1 MADVYESMLSSNVGR
16 SLLSSLN
23 LPVPTQLERHSQAQT
38 SYVTGNVLVG
48 AAPGGRMMETIAST
62 LKGSNATV
70 QMPNNAAALDEIKA
84 AGDKAE
90 LKLTAVDSSAEAAKF
105 KALVFDATGI
115 ESSEQTREL
124 YNFFHPVI
132 RKLNDCARVVVIG
145 LPPES
150 CKSNPRQQIAQ
161 RALEGFVR
169 SVAKEIGKKGATC
182 NLVYVAKQA
191 EKAAESALRFFLSP
205 KSAFVDAQVLRVS
218 KAKAVE
224 ADFNWNQPLKDKVV
238 LVTGASRGIGEAIA
252 GVMAR
257 DGAKVVCLDVPQA
270 KDDLQKVADR
280 LNGGMI
286 AIDITDPAAPAT
298 IADTLQK
305 EFGGVDVVVHN
316 AGVTRD
322 KTLGG
327 MPDKFWDMVID
338 INLSAEERINDALLE
353 KEVLKEGGRIVCV
366 SSMSGIAG
374 NFGQSNY
381 AVSKAGVIGMV
392 DAYAPILAKKDI
404 TINAVAPGFIETQ
417 MTAAIPFATR
427 EAGRRLNSL
436 KQGGQPVDVAEA
448 IAFYASPASAG
459 VNGNTVR
466 VCGQNLLGA

>member
-23 LPVPTQLERHSQAQT
+23 LPVPTKLERYSQAQT
-38 SYVTGNVLVG
+38 SFITGNVLVG
-48 AAPGGRMMETIAST
+48 AAPGGRLIEVIAST
-62 LKGSNATV
+62 LKDSTANLQISNTSS
-70 QMPNNAAALDEIKA
+70 ALAELKA
-84 AGDKAE
+84 AGEKAE
-90 LKLTAVDSSAEAAKF
+90 ANLTAVDPTAEAAKF
-105 KALVFDATGI
+105 KGLIFDATGI
-115 ESSEQTREL
+115 ETSEQTREL
-124 YNFFHPVI
+124 YDFFHPVI
-132 RKLNDCARVVVIG
+132 RKLNENARIVILG

-150 CKSNPRQQIAQ
+150 CKANPRQQIAQ
-161 RALEGFVR
+161 RSLEGFVR
-169 SVAKEIGKKGATC
+169 CAAKEVGKKGAIA
-182 NLVYVAKQA
+182 NLVYVSKQA
-191 EKAAESALRFFLSP
+191 EKAAESAIRFFLSP
-205 KSAFVDAQVLRVS
+205 KSAFVDGQVLRVG
-218 KAKAVE
+218 KAKATD
-224 ADFNWNQPLKDKVV
+224 ANFNWNQPLKDKVV

-252 GVMAR
+252 TVMAR

-270 KDDLQKVADR
+270 KEELQKVADR
-280 LNGGMI
+280 LNGGTI

-298 IADTLQK
+298 IADTLK
-305 EFGGVDVVVHN
+305 SEYGGVDVVVHN

-322 KTLGG
+322 KTIGG
-327 MPDKFWDMVID
+327 MPPQFWDMVVN
-338 INLSAEERINDALLE
+338 INLSAEERINDGLLE
-353 KEVLKEGGRIVCV
+353 KEALNEGGRIVCV

-448 IAFYASPASAG
+448 IAFFASPASNG
-459 VNGNTVR
+459 CNGNTIR

>member
-1 MADVYESMLSSNVGR
+1 MADLYESLLSNNVGR
-16 SLLSSLN
+16 SLLNSLN
-23 LPVPTQLERHSQAQT
+23 LPVPTPLERHSPTQT
-38 SYVTGNVLVG
+38 SFLGGNVLVG
-48 AAPGGRMMETIAST
+48 AAPGGRMLDVIAT
-62 LKGSNATV
+62 MLKQSNATALV
-70 QMPNNAAALDEIKA
+70 TQNAANAAEIKQ

-90 LKLTAVDSSAEAAKF
+90 LKFTNVDPASEGARF
-105 KALVFDATGI
+105 KALIFDATGV
-115 ESSEQTREL
+115 ETSEQTREL

-132 RKLNDCARVVVIG
+132 KKLADCGRLVVIG
-145 LPPES
+145 TPPES
-150 CKSNPRQQIAQ
+150 CKTNPRAQIAQ
-161 RALEGFVR
+161 RALEGFIR
-169 SVAKEIGKKGATC
+169 SVAKEVGKKGATA

-191 EKAAESALRFFLSP
+191 EKSAESALRFFLSP

-218 KAKAVE
+218 KGKALPE
-224 ADFNWNQPLKDKVV
+224 GFNWNLPLAGKVA
-238 LVTGASRGIGEAIA
+238 LVTGASRGIGESIA
-252 GVMAR
+252 EVMAR
-257 DGAKVVCLDVPQA
+257 DGATVVCLDVPQA
-270 KDDLQKVADR
+270 KEGLQKVADR
-280 LNGGMI
+280 IGGSI
-286 AIDITDPAAPAT
+286 LPIDITDSVAPKT
-298 IADTLQK
+298 IADTLKQQY
-305 EFGGVDVVVHN
+305 GGVDIVVHN

-327 MPDKFWDMVID
+327 MPEHFWDMVIN
-338 INLSAEERINDALLE
+338 INLASEERINDALVE
-353 KEVLKEGGRIVCV
+353 QEVLREGGRIVCV

-448 IAFYASPASAG
+448 IAFYSSPASSG
-459 VNGNTVR
+459 VTGNTVR

>member
-16 SLLSSLN
+16 SILASLN
-23 LPVPTQLERHSQAQT
+23 LPVPTELERHSQTQT
-38 SYVTGNVLVG
+38 SFITGNVLVG
-48 AAPGGRMMETIAST
+48 AAPGGRMVEAIAHT
-62 LKGSNATV
+62 LKDSNATV
-70 QMPNNAAALDEIKA
+70 LTPQSGTALAEIQA
-84 AGDKAE
+84 AGEKSA
-90 LKLTAVDSSAEAAKF
+90 LKLTPVDTTVEAARY

-115 ESSEQTREL
+115 ETSEQTNAL
-124 YNFFHPVI
+124 WQFFHPVI
-132 RKLNDCARVVVIG
+132 RNLSSSARVLVIG

-169 SVAKEIGKKGATC
+169 CVGKEIGKKGATA
-182 NLVYVAKQA
+182 NLIYVARQA
-191 EKAAESALRFFLSP
+191 EKAAESTLRFFLSP
-205 KSAFVDAQVLRVS
+205 KSAFVDAQVVRVG
-218 KAKAVE
+218 KAKAVAE
-224 ADFNWNQPLKDKVV
+224 DFNWNLPLKDKVV

-270 KDDLQKVADR
+270 QEELQKVADR
-280 LNGGMI
+280 LHGGML
-286 AIDITDPAAPAT
+286 AIDITDPQAPQT
-298 IADTLQK
+298 IADTLK
-305 EFGGVDVVVHN
+305 NEYGGVDVVVHN

-327 MPDKFWDMVID
+327 MPEKFWDMVID
-338 INLSAEERINDALLE
+338 INLSSEERINAALLE
-353 KEVLKEGGRIVCV
+353 GEVIKPGGRIVCV

-381 AVSKAGVIGMV
+381 AVSKSGVIGMV
-392 DAYAPILAKKDI
+392 DAYAPILAKQDI

-436 KQGGQPVDVAEA
+436 KQGGQPVDVAET
-448 IAFYASPASAG
+448 IAFFASPASAG

>member
-38 SYVTGNVLVG
+38 SFVTGNVLVG
-48 AAPGGRMMETIAST
+48 AAPGGRMVESIAST

-70 QMPNNAAALDEIKA
+70 QTPNNGSAQDEIKA
-84 AGDKAE
+84 AGEKAE
-90 LKLTAVDSSAEAAKF
+90 LTLTAVDSSAEAAKF

-115 ESSEQTREL
+115 ENSQQTREL

-132 RKLNDCARVVVIG
+132 RKLNECARVVVIG

-150 CKSNPRQQIAQ
+150 CKSNPSQQIAQ
-161 RALEGFVR
+161 RSLEGFVR

-218 KAKAVE
+218 KAKAAE
-224 ADFNWNQPLKDKVV
+224 AEFNWNQPLKDKVV

-270 KDDLQKVADR
+270 QEDLQKVADR
-280 LNGGMI
+280 LNGGLI
-286 AIDITDPAAPAT
+286 AIDITDPKAPDT
-298 IADTLQK
+298 IAATLK
-305 EFGGVDVVVHN
+305 AEYGGVDVVVHN

-459 VNGNTVR
+459 VNGNTIR

>member
-1 MADVYESMLSSNVGR
+1 MADVYESMLNNNVGR

-38 SYVTGNVLVG
+38 SFVTGNVLVG
-48 AAPGGRMMETIAST
+48 AAPGGRMVESIAST
-62 LKGSNATV
+62 LKASNATV
-70 QMPNNAAALDEIKA
+70 QTPNNSAALEEIKA
-84 AGDKAE
+84 AGEKAE

-115 ESSEQTREL
+115 ETSEQTREL

-169 SVAKEIGKKGATC
+169 SVGKEIGKKGATC

-218 KAKAVE
+218 KAKAVDAE
-224 ADFNWNQPLKDKVV
+224 FNWSQPLKDKVV

-270 KDDLQKVADR
+270 KEDLQKVADR

-286 AIDITDPAAPAT
+286 AIDITDPKAPET
-298 IADTLQK
+298 IADTLK
-305 EFGGVDVVVHN
+305 AEYGGVDVVVHN

-338 INLSAEERINDALLE
+338 INLSSEERINDALLE

-436 KQGGQPVDVAEA
+436 KQGGQPVDVAET
-448 IAFYASPASAG
+448 IAFFASPASNG

>member
-16 SLLSSLN
+16 SILSSLN
-23 LPVPTQLERHSQAQT
+23 LPVPTELERHSQAQT
-38 SYVTGNVLVG
+38 SFVTGNVLIG
-48 AAPGGRMMETIAST
+48 AAPGGRMAESIAST
-62 LKGSNATV
+62 LKNSAASV
-70 QMPNNAAALDEIKA
+70 QVANNASALPEIKA
-84 AGDKAE
+84 AAEKAE
-90 LKLTAVDSSAEAAKF
+90 LKLTEIDVSAESAKF

-115 ESSEQTREL
+115 ENSEQTKEL
-124 YNFFHPVI
+124 YDFFHPVI
-132 RKLNDCARVVVIG
+132 RKLHSSARVVIVG

-150 CKSNPRQQIAQ
+150 CKANPRQQIAQ
-161 RALEGFVR
+161 RALEGLVR
-169 SVAKEIGKKGATC
+169 SIGKEIGKKGATA

-224 ADFNWNQPLKDKVV
+224 NDFNWNLPLTDKVV

-270 KDDLQKVADR
+270 KDNLQKVADR
-280 LNGGMI
+280 LNGGII
-286 AIDITDPAAPAT
+286 AIDITDPEAPAK
-298 IADTLQK
+298 IANTLK
-305 EFGGVDVVVHN
+305 TEYGGVDVVVHN

-327 MPDKFWDMVID
+327 MPPHMWEMVIN

-353 KEVLKEGGRIVCV
+353 SETINPGGRIVCV

-392 DAYAPILAKKDI
+392 DAFAPILAKKDI

-436 KQGGQPVDVAEA
+436 KQGGLPVDVAEA
-448 IAFYASPASAG
+448 IAFYSSPASAG
-459 VNGNTVR
+459 VNGNTIR

>member
-1 MADVYESMLSSNVGR
+1 MADVYESMLSNNVGR
-16 SLLSSLN
+16 SILSSLN
-23 LPVPTQLERHSQAQT
+23 LPVPVELERHSQAQT
-38 SYVTGNVLVG
+38 SFVTGNVLLG
-48 AAPGGRMMETIAST
+48 AAPGGRVMDAITQT
-62 LKGSNATV
+62 LKNSTANV
-70 QMPNNAAALDEIKA
+70 QTPDQGPTLADIKA

-90 LKLTAVDSSAEAAKF
+90 LHITPVTTSAEAAKF

-115 ESSEQTREL
+115 ENSEQLRAV
-124 YNFFHPVI
+124 YDFFHPVI
-132 RKLNDCARVVVIG
+132 RKLNDCGRVLVIG

-150 CKSNPRQQIAQ
+150 CKANPQQQIAQ

-169 SVAKEIGKKGATC
+169 SVAKEIGKKGATA
-182 NLVYVAKQA
+182 NLLYVAKQA
-191 EKAAESALRFFLSP
+191 EKAAESAFRFFLSP
-205 KSAFVDAQVLRVS
+205 KSAFVDAQVLRVG
-218 KAKAVE
+218 KAKSMDAE
-224 ADFNWNQPLKDKVV
+224 FNWNLPLKDKVV
-238 LVTGASRGIGEAIA
+238 LVTGASRGIGESIA

-270 KDDLQKVADR
+270 QDDLQKVADR
-280 LNGGMI
+280 LNGGTI
-286 AIDITDPAAPAT
+286 AIDITDPEAPRT
-298 IADTLQK
+298 ICDLLQA
-305 EFGGVDVVVHN
+305 EYGGVDVVVHN

-327 MPDKFWDMVID
+327 MPDKFWDMVIN

-353 KEVLKEGGRIVCV
+353 KEVLKPGGRIVCV

-381 AVSKAGVIGMV
+381 ATSKAGVIGMV

>member
-38 SYVTGNVLVG
+38 SFVTGNVLVG
-48 AAPGGRMMETIAST
+48 AAPGGRMAESIAST
-62 LKGSNATV
+62 LKASNATV
-70 QMPNNAAALDEIKA
+70 QTPNNGSALAEIQA
-84 AGDKAE
+84 AGEKAE
-90 LKLTAVDSSAEAAKF
+90 LTLTAVDSSAEAAKF
-105 KALVFDATGI
+105 KALIFDATGI
-115 ESSEQTREL
+115 ETSEQTREL
-124 YNFFHPVI
+124 HNFFHPVI

-218 KAKAVE
+218 KAKSVE
-224 ADFNWNQPLKDKVV
+224 ADFNWSQPLKDKVV

-270 KDDLQKVADR
+270 QEDLQKVADR

-286 AIDITDPAAPAT
+286 AIDITDPAAPGT

-305 EFGGVDVVVHN
+305 EYGGVDVVVHN

-327 MPDKFWDMVID
+327 MPEKLWDMVID
-338 INLSAEERINDALLE
+338 INLSSEERINEALLE

>member
-38 SYVTGNVLVG
+38 SFVTGNVLVG
-48 AAPGGRMMETIAST
+48 AAPGGRMAESIAST
-62 LKGSNATV
+62 LKASNATV
-70 QMPNNAAALDEIKA
+70 QTPNNGSALAEIQA
-84 AGDKAE
+84 AGEKAE
-90 LKLTAVDSSAEAAKF
+90 LTLTAVDSSAEAAKF
-105 KALVFDATGI
+105 KALIFDATGI
-115 ESSEQTREL
+115 ETSEQTREL
-124 YNFFHPVI
+124 HNFFHPVI

-218 KAKAVE
+218 KAKSVE

-270 KDDLQKVADR
+270 QEDLQKVADR

-286 AIDITDPAAPAT
+286 AIDITDPAAPGT

-305 EFGGVDVVVHN
+305 EYGGVDVVVHN

-327 MPDKFWDMVID
+327 MPEKLWDMVID
-338 INLSAEERINDALLE
+338 INLSSEERINEALLE

>member
-1 MADVYESMLSSNVGR
+1 MADVYESMLNNNVGR
-16 SLLSSLN
+16 SILSSLN

-38 SYVTGNVLVG
+38 SFVTGNVLVG
-48 AAPGGRMMETIAST
+48 AAPGGRMIDSIVST
-62 LKGSNATV
+62 LKDSNAAIQV
-70 QMPNNAAALDEIKA
+70 ANDASAGEEIKQAAA
-84 AGDKAE
+84 KAE
-90 LKLTAVDSSAEAAKF
+90 ATITPIDASAEAAKF

-115 ESSEQTREL
+115 ETSEQTREL
-124 YNFFHPVI
+124 YDFFHPVI
-132 RKLNDCARVVVIG
+132 RKLNGSARLVVVG

-169 SVAKEIGKKGATC
+169 AVAKEVGKKGATC

-205 KSAFVDAQVLRVS
+205 KSAFVDGQVLRVG
-218 KAKAVE
+218 KAKSVDG
-224 ADFNWNQPLKDKVV
+224 DFNWNQPLKGKVA

-252 GVMAR
+252 EVMAR

-280 LNGGMI
+280 LNGGLI
-286 AIDITDPAAPAT
+286 AIDITDEQAPAT
-298 IADTLQK
+298 IADTLQS
-305 EFGGVDVVVHN
+305 EYGGVDIVVHN

-327 MPDKFWDMVID
+327 MPPHFWDMVIN

-353 KEVLKEGGRIVCV
+353 KETIKEGGRIVCV

-381 AVSKAGVIGMV
+381 AVSKAGVIGLV

-427 EAGRRLNSL
+427 EAGRRLNS
-436 KQGGQPVDVAEA
+436 
-448 IAFYASPASAG
+448 
-459 VNGNTVR
+459 
-466 VCGQNLLGA
+466 

>member
-1 MADVYESMLSSNVGR
+1 MADVYESMLNNNVGR
-16 SLLSSLN
+16 SILSSLN
-23 LPVPTQLERHSQAQT
+23 LPVPVELERHSQTQT
-38 SYVTGNVLVG
+38 SFITGNVLVG
-48 AAPGGRMMETIAST
+48 AAPGGRMLDSILGT
-62 LKGSNATV
+62 LKGSQASIQVSGNAS
-70 QMPNNAAALDEIKA
+70 ALAEIKSA
-84 AGDKAE
+84 AEKSETSLMEIDATSE
-90 LKLTAVDSSAEAAKF
+90 LAKF
-105 KALVFDATGI
+105 KALIFDATGI
-115 ESSEQTREL
+115 ENSEQTKEL
-124 YNFFHPVI
+124 YEFFHPVI
-132 RKLNDCARVVVIG
+132 RKLNSCARVLIIG

-161 RALEGFVR
+161 RSLEGLVR
-169 SVAKEIGKKGATC
+169 SIGKEIGKKGATA

-191 EKAAESALRFFLSP
+191 EKAAESAVRFFLSP

-224 ADFNWNQPLKDKVV
+224 ADFNWNQPLQGKVA

-270 KDDLQKVADR
+270 QADLQKVADR
-280 LNGGMI
+280 LDGGVI
-286 AIDITDPAAPAT
+286 AIDITDPAAPQT
-298 IADTLQK
+298 IADTLKQQY
-305 EFGGVDVVVHN
+305 GGVDIVVHN

-327 MPDKFWDMVID
+327 MPPHMWDMVIN
-338 INLSAEERINDALLE
+338 INLSSEERINDALLE
-353 KEVLKEGGRIVCV
+353 SEALNAGGRIVCV

-374 NFGQSNY
+374 NFGQTNY

-392 DAYAPILAKKDI
+392 DAWAPILAKKDI

-436 KQGGQPVDVAEA
+436 KQGGQPVDVAET

>member
-1 MADVYESMLSSNVGR
+1 
-16 SLLSSLN
+16 
-23 LPVPTQLERHSQAQT
+23 
-38 SYVTGNVLVG
+38 
-48 AAPGGRMMETIAST
+48 
-62 LKGSNATV
+62 
-70 QMPNNAAALDEIKA
+70 
-84 AGDKAE
+84 
-90 LKLTAVDSSAEAAKF
+90 
-105 KALVFDATGI
+105 
-115 ESSEQTREL
+115 
-124 YNFFHPVI
+124 
-132 RKLNDCARVVVIG
+132 
-145 LPPES
+145 
-150 CKSNPRQQIAQ
+150 
-161 RALEGFVR
+161 
-169 SVAKEIGKKGATC
+169 
-182 NLVYVAKQA
+182 
-191 EKAAESALRFFLSP
+191 
-205 KSAFVDAQVLRVS
+205 LRVG
-218 KAKAVE
+218 KAKSVDG
-224 ADFNWNQPLKDKVV
+224 DFNWNQPLKGKVA

-252 GVMAR
+252 EVMAR

-280 LNGGMI
+280 LNGGLI
-286 AIDITDPAAPAT
+286 AIDITDEQAPAT
-298 IADTLQK
+298 IADTLQS
-305 EFGGVDVVVHN
+305 EYGGVDIVVHN

-327 MPDKFWDMVID
+327 MPPHFWDMVIN

-353 KEVLKEGGRIVCV
+353 KETIKEGGRIVCV

-448 IAFYASPASAG
+448 IAFYSSPASAG
-459 VNGNTVR
+459 VNGNTIR
-466 VCGQNLLGA
+466 VCGQNLIGA